1 MILKIKKPNIS
12 NLINHKYIKRIL
24 ITLFIQSYKHVKG
37 NKKVYIS
44 YIPEPFFK
52 SGDVKYFAGHQN
64 RKETLIIGDV
74 FKQFN
79 FKFIVERFDKYFP
92 KRDNYEIIFG
102 IGINFCKMA
111 TNCSSSLKIYYATGA
126 YFDHQNSM
134 VINRTDTFNKLNK
147 TNLSYQRLA
156 NENNACD
163 IADYIFQIGTKFTLE
178 TYPKKYLEKIIL
190 IDQSSEDFDD
200 FSIEDKLK
208 IIDKTKF
215 IWFGSGGSILK
226 GLDLLIN
233 YFKNNPYL
241 ELNIVGNIDYDF
253 ELVVKEEI
261 LKSSNIIYHGYK
273 FIHDPLFYAIVK
285 QCTFVIFPSGSEG
298 GCPGSV
304 INLMKMG
311 IIPIV
316 SRWAAVDQINELGI
330 LIESLQPD
338 GIRDAINKSQSLSK
352 EMIIELAT
360 KNSNYAKEKYNI
372 NQFKLQFSNALESCM
387 VNIPFIK
394 KNNN

>member
-1 MILKIKKPNIS
+1 MKVIILNNIIDFMKS
-12 NLINHKYIKRIL
+12 IYVW
-24 ITLFIQSYKHVKG
+24 LFLKSYKQNTG
-37 NKKVYIS
+37 TNSAYIS
-44 YIPEPFFK
+44 YLPSPFFN
-52 SGDVKYFAGHQN
+52 SHNIKYLAGHQN
-64 RKETLIIGDV
+64 RKESLIIGDI
-74 FKQFN
+74 FKKFDFN
-79 FKFIVERFDKYFP
+79 YIVERPEKAFP
-92 KRDNYEIIFG
+92 KKSSYKIVFG
-102 IGINFCKMA
+102 LEPNFCKIA
-111 TNCSSSLKIYYATGA
+111 LNTPNSLKIYYATGA
-126 YFDHQNSM
+126 YNEHQNKM
-134 VINRTDTFNKLNK
+134 IIQRTDKF
-147 TNLSYQRLA
+147 
-156 NENNACD
+156 NENNNCNIKYHRIVSNHNAYEIC
-163 IADYIFQIGTKFTLE
+163 DYIFQIGTKFTLE
-178 TYPKKYLEKIIL
+178 TYPEKYLKKIIL
-190 IDQSSEDFDD
+190 IDQSCEDFDD

-208 IIDKTKF
+208 IVDKTKF

-253 ELVVKEEI
+253 EVVVKEEI
-261 LKSSNIIYHGYK
+261 LKASNIIYHGYK
-273 FIHDPLFYAIVK
+273 FIHDPSFYAIVK
-285 QCTFVIFPSGSEG
+285 QCTFVVFPSGSE

-316 SRWAAVDQINELGI
+316 SRWAAVDQINDLGI

-338 GIRDAINKSQSLSK
+338 GIRDAINKSQALSK

-387 VNIPFIK
+387 VNFPFIK
-394 KNNN
+394 NNNNN